1 MSNHKYGPL
10 LTKSEIAD
18 CITQSGESYCQAC
31 GDEWGKHRQFCS
43 GSDFS
48 LTAQPSPS
56 PAKPAR
62 RQSSLSQLALAVL
75 AECGQMTKPELVTAM
90 VARRKDVGKPAY
102 AANIYNRLAAIVA
115 SGQIEARRQ
124 DKATWLSL
132 PGSKLGKRGKR
143 GKRHT
148 VQGHAV
154 VRRGKARFEA
164 KAEGCPA
171 YSGAA
176 TLTFIKP

>member
-1 MSNHKYGPL
+1 MN
-10 LTKSEIAD
+10 
-18 CITQSGESYCQAC
+18 
-31 GDEWGKHRQFCS
+31 
-43 GSDFS
+43 DFH
-48 LTAQPSPS
+48 LIPTASPS

-62 RQSSLSQLALAVL
+62 RQSSLTRLALAVL
-75 AECGQMTKPELVTAM
+75 AESGQMTKPELVAAM
-90 VARRKDVGKPAY
+90 VARRKEAGKPAY

-132 PGSKLGKRGKR
+132 PGSKPGKR

-148 VQGHAV
+148 IQGHAV
-154 VRRGKARFEA
+154 VRRGKAKFTA
-164 KAEGCPA
+164 KAEGCTA

>member
-1 MSNHKYGPL
+1 MTDL
-10 LTKSEIAD
+10 ILT
-18 CITQSGESYCQAC
+18 
-31 GDEWGKHRQFCS
+31 
-43 GSDFS
+43 
-48 LTAQPSPS
+48 QPPAPS

-62 RQSSLSQLALAVL
+62 RQSSLTRLALAVL
-75 AECGQMTKPELVTAM
+75 AECGQMTKPELVAAM
-90 VARRKDVGKPAY
+90 VARRKEAGKPAY

-132 PGSKLGKRGKR
+132 PGAKTGKRGR
-143 GKRHT
+143 RH
-148 VQGHAV
+148 VLQGHAV
-154 VRRGKARFEA
+154 VRRGKAKFTA

-176 TLTFIKP
+176 VLTFIKP

>member
-1 MSNHKYGPL
+1 MPDL
-10 LTKSEIAD
+10 ILTPAP
-18 CITQSGESYCQAC
+18 A
-31 GDEWGKHRQFCS
+31 
-43 GSDFS
+43 
-48 LTAQPSPS
+48 PS
-56 PAKPAR
+56 PAKPDR
-62 RQSSLSQLALAVL
+62 RQSSLARLALAVL
-75 AECGQMTKPELVTAM
+75 AECGQMTKPELVAAM
-90 VARRKDVGKPAY
+90 VARRKEAGKPAY

-115 SGQIEARRQ
+115 SGQIEAHRQ

-132 PGSKLGKRGKR
+132 PGHKPGKRGR
-143 GKRHT
+143 RHV

-154 VRRGKARFEA
+154 VRRGKAKFTA